1 MPAQRR
7 RDFRKQRRPRRTF
20 ASYLLAALGFV
31 GIAALAFG
39 FGAIVLGRM
48 VPAAP
53 PPAADREQRSEPSP
67 SQRRPPDR
75 TPASDTND
83 DTVVTPVTG
92 TPDDGSAS
100 AGADA
105 ERSAAAPS
113 IDRRTS
119 ADSDDAPRV
128 STRSASASGDDA
140 PRAPRP
146 RRAVTRSERDDRN
159 VREDTPRARR
169 KPVSEDEG
177 PSARRQEHRATPPST
192 RKHTEETSVT
202 RPSARS
208 RSPQKAPPKRGSDSV
223 QRGES
228 IDN

>member
-1 MPAQRR
+1 MPARRR

-20 ASYLLAALGFV
+20 ASYMLAALGFV

-39 FGAIVLGRM
+39 FGALVLGRM

-53 PPAADREQRSEPSP
+53 PPAADQGRRSEPSP

-75 TPASDTND
+75 RPASDTGD

-92 TPDDGSAS
+92 TPDDGSAGI
-100 AGADA
+100 GATPQ
-105 ERSAAAPS
+105 RSADTAS
-113 IDRRTS
+113 TNRHTS

-128 STRSASASGDDA
+128 STRSSSASGDDA
-140 PRAPRP
+140 PRAPRL
-146 RRAVTRSERDDRN
+146 RRAVTRPERDTRN
-159 VREDTPRARR
+159 VPEDRPRARR
-169 KPVSEDEG
+169 KPASEDGG
-177 PSARRQEHRATPPST
+177 PSARRQEQRATPPSA
-192 RKHTEETSVT
+192 RKHSDEASVT

-208 RSPQKAPPKRGSDSV
+208 QSPPKAPPKRGSDSV